1 MVRLGGKLARGHGDK
16 GEMRMRG
23 LVDQRLGGS
32 ERLISWP
39 VDKLTSGQGRR
50 RRGGEINSGNNFQVS
65 GLGSREPGSGV
76 QVREQVR
83 NLNFARTRTCT

>member
-1 MVRLGGKLARGHGDK
+1 MVRLGGEVARGHGDK

-39 VDKLTSGQGRR
+39 VDK
-50 RRGGEINSGNNFQVS
+50 GGEGEAARLIQETIFRSRVS
-65 GLGSREPGSGV
+65 AVGSLV
-76 QVREQVR
+76 QVFRFGNR
-83 NLNFARTRTCT
+83 FGI